1 MTGPAGMSTLER
13 INEGWVIRAGVV
25 AMFAVLGLL
34 AGLSLVTQR
43 RITDLAQRAEAANR
57 MAAILQDVHHWVQE
71 EKSVEREYV
80 IEGSSTVRFD
90 HARAGQRVEAT
101 LRQVTR
107 QDGSAETRRT
117 VAELTGLQREY
128 TAASHRLF
136 AAVDRADVPAAQRS
150 EHEEI
155 DPVYGVLEAT
165 VDRRARAAT
174 ASGLAYST
182 QLRRAQGEALTA
194 VTFAF
199 AAGLALLAWLTRLLL
214 RFRRRLEGARRDEV
228 ERMAQIAMT
237 DPLTELRNH
246 RAFQEDLARELQRAG
261 RTGEPVAL
269 VLMDV
274 DELKAVNDALGHQA
288 GDERLQALAEAIRT
302 AQRATDCGYR
312 IGGDEFAVILP
323 GARALGAM
331 EFAQRVRSLTR
342 HGAHGLAFTATAG
355 IAEARGLRSRDDVV
369 READVALI
377 GAKRV
382 HQDVAIYAPDLD
394 LAAGADAEAVEDERH
409 TRTLA
414 SALARAVDAKDSYTR
429 SHCQTVS
436 QLAATIATEL
446 GFTGERLARMR
457 LAGLLHDVGKI
468 GVPDAI
474 LNKPAKLTDE
484 EYAIMKR
491 HSLLGCDIVQ
501 AADMPVE
508 ARWVRHHHERF
519 DGRGYPDGLAGE
531 DIPLESRIILVADA
545 YEAMTSDR
553 PYRKAPGEEVAVAEL
568 HKHAGG
574 QFDPQ
579 VVAALCRVLDRREQ
593 AADAEPA
600 LAAA

>member
-1 MTGPAGMSTLER
+1 MSTLER

-43 RITDLAQRAEAANR
+43 RISDLSERAEAANC

-71 EKSVEREYV
+71 EKSVEREYR
-80 IEGSSTVRFD
+80 IEGSSAVRAE
-90 HARAGQRVEAT
+90 HARAAQRAVAV
-101 LRQVTR
+101 LRQIPK
-107 QDGSAETRRT
+107 QDGSPRTRRT
-117 VAELTGLQREY
+117 VAELLHLQRVYE
-128 TAASHRLF
+128 ADARRLF
-136 AAVDRADVPAAQRS
+136 AAVDAEDAAAVQRW
-150 EHEEI
+150 EHAEI
-155 DPVYGVLEAT
+155 DPVYGVLESS
-165 VDRRARAAT
+165 VDGRAHVAT
-174 ASGLAYST
+174 AAGLAYST
-182 QLRRAQGEALTA
+182 ELRHAQGEALTII
-194 VTFAF
+194 TLAF
-199 AAGLALLAWLTRLLL
+199 AAGFGLLAWLTRLLL
-214 RFRRRLEGARRDEV
+214 RFRRRLEAARRDEV
-228 ERMAQIAMT
+228 DRLAQIAMT
-237 DPLTELRNH
+237 DPLTGLRNH

-261 RTGEPVAL
+261 RSGEPIAL
-269 VLMDV
+269 VLMDL
-274 DELKAVNDALGHQA
+274 DDLKGCNDTLGHQA
-288 GDERLQALAEAIRT
+288 GDERLQALAAAISSAR
-302 AQRATDCGYR
+302 RGTDCGYR

-331 EFAQRVRSLTR
+331 EFAQRVRAITR
-342 HGAHGLAFTATAG
+342 DGGFTATAG
-355 IAEARGLRSRDDVV
+355 IAEACELRSRDDLV

-382 HQDVAIYAPDLD
+382 HQDVAIYAPDLE
-394 LAAGADAEAVEDERH
+394 LAADPSAGAEDEHH

-446 GFTGERLARMR
+446 GFTGDRLARMR

-484 EYAIMKR
+484 EYEVMKR
-491 HSLLGCDIVQ
+491 HSLLGCDIVR

-519 DGRGYPDGLAGE
+519 DGRGYPDRLAGE

-553 PYRKAPGEEVAVAEL
+553 PYRKAPGEAVAVAEL
-568 HKHAGG
+568 RRHAGT
-574 QFDPQ
+574 QFDPD
-579 VVAALCRVLDRREQ
+579 VVAALCRVLDRGELSVP
-593 AADAEPA
+593 AEPA
-600 LAAA
+600 LAAV